1 MTKIFL
7 FSSLIFLTACS
18 SGFGHKAT
26 GENLT
31 VYFVDEIDED
41 KAKKVAF
48 YWKENGLITGE
59 RQDLQIV
66 KLSDS
71 HQLNIIKSFE
81 DVKNILF
88 EERKLLLNLQAK
100 LEEEIFTDGLE
111 IIICNDK
118 FESIHKI
125 N

>member
-1 MTKIFL
+1 MKIW
-7 FSSLIFLTACS
+7 
-18 SGFGHKAT
+18 
-26 GENLT
+26 T

-81 DVKNILF
+81 DVKIIPF